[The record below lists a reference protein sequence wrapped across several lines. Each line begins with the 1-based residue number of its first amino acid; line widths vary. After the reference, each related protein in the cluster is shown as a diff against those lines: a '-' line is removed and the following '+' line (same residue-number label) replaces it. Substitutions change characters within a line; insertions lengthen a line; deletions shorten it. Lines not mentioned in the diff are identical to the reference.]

1 MNTINPIPQQAVTPL
16 TGSSASSQTSHRGK
30 LPSTGQNVPVTSE
43 NQEAERPEARKSS
56 AEVSREMLQE
66 TVKNLNGYA
75 QNLKRNLQF
84 SVDKDLNRTV
94 IRVVDTDTKQVIRQI
109 PSEEMLAIA
118 RRTDASASA
127 ILDIL
132 A

>member
-1 MNTINPIPQQAVTPL
+1 MDTINPIPQAVTPL
-16 TGSSASSQTSHRGK
+16 TGPNASSQTNRRGK
-30 LPSTGQNVPVTSE
+30 LPSTGQNMPATSG
-43 NQEAERPEARKSS
+43 NQETESPEENKASS
-56 AEVSREMLQE
+56 EVNHEALQK
-66 TVKNLNGYA
+66 TVDSLNGYA

-127 ILDIL
+127 ILDVL

>member
-1 MNTINPIPQQAVTPL
+1 METINPIPQAVVPL
-16 TGSSASSQTSHRGK
+16 TGPSASSQTSRRGK
-30 LPSTGQNVPVTSE
+30 LPSTGQNLPSGSA
-43 NQEAERPEARKSS
+43 NQETARPEENKASV
-56 AEVSREMLQE
+56 EVSSEALQE
-66 TVKNLNGYA
+66 TVDNLNGYA

-84 SVDKDLNRTV
+84 SVDKDLGRTV

-118 RRTDASASA
+118 RRVDASASA
-127 ILDIL
+127 ILDVL

>member
-1 MNTINPIPQQAVTPL
+1 MNTINPIPQAGTPL
-16 TGSSASSQTSHRGK
+16 TGPSASSQTSRRGK
-30 LPSTGQNVPVTSE
+30 LPSTGQNMPATSG
-43 NQEAERPEARKSS
+43 NQEAKRPDESQVS
-56 AEVSREMLQE
+56 AEVSRETLQE
-66 TVKNLNGYA
+66 TVNNLNGYA

-84 SVDKDLNRTV
+84 SVDKELNRTV

-127 ILDIL
+127 ILDVL

>member
-1 MNTINPIPQQAVTPL
+1 METINPIPQAVTPL
-16 TGSSASSQTSHRGK
+16 TGPNPSSQTGRRGK
-30 LPSTGQNVPVTSE
+30 LPTTGQNVPDTSVNHE
-43 NQEAERPEARKSS
+43 SERPEENKAS
-56 AEVSREMLQE
+56 AEKSREALQK
-66 TVKNLNGYA
+66 TVDNLNGYA

-84 SVDKDLNRTV
+84 SVDKELDRTI

-118 RRTDASASA
+118 RRTDAATSA
-127 ILDIL
+127 ILDVL